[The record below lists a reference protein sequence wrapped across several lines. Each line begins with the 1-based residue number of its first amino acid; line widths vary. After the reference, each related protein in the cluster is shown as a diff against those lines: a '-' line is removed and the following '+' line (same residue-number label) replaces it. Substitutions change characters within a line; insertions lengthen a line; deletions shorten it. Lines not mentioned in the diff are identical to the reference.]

1 MKKRSKKSKKWY
13 YKFITECLTVIL
25 LISVTGCG
33 KNSTSAGQDKLPK
46 IPIKIED
53 IAWSMNDEII
63 DGDRCVAFSYTNNTN
78 KVITYF
84 KMEFTVKDK
93 MTENEKSIL
102 EEVKEKYDVSDEELS
117 YASLSEEI
125 EEILKP
131 GEKSKKEECYDF
143 ESANEF
149 KIMQPDIATIEY
161 VDKDNKIYKIYYDY
175 KNKSYSRDSAAPKD
189 LVEWEDNEL
198 TKLLPSPKFYRTE
211 ILSNSNKDFYFKA
224 FAVTSEQGNSYIE
237 ECKSKGFTIDAD
249 FYSSDD
255 YISYDAKNR
264 DGYKVSVDFYIDD
277 KELSVDI
284 DAP

>member
-1 MKKRSKKSKKWY
+1 MKRNQKNQY
-13 YKFITECLTVIL
+13 YRFLLECLAVIL
-25 LISVTGCG
+25 LVTITGCG
-33 KNSTSAGQDKLPK
+33 KNSTSTGQDKLPK

-53 IAWSMNDEII
+53 IAWSMDEEII

-84 KMEFTVKDK
+84 EMEFTVKDK

-117 YASLSEEI
+117 YAHFSEEI

-149 KIMQPDIATIEY
+149 KIMQPDIATICY
-161 VDKDNKIYKIYYDY
+161 VDKDNKIYKVYYDY

-189 LVEWEDNEL
+189 LVEWDDNEL
-198 TKLLPSPKFYRTE
+198 TKLLPAPKFYSTE
-211 ILSNSNKDFYFKA
+211 ILSNSTKHFYFKA
-224 FAVTSEQGNSYIE
+224 FTVTSEQGKSYIE
-237 ECKSKGFTIDAD
+237 ECKDKGFTIDTD
-249 FYSSDD
+249 SYSSDS
-255 YISYDAKNR
+255 YIRYSAKNQNN
-264 DGYKVSVDFYIDD
+264 YEVSVSLDIEE
-277 KELSVDI
+277 KTLRVNI